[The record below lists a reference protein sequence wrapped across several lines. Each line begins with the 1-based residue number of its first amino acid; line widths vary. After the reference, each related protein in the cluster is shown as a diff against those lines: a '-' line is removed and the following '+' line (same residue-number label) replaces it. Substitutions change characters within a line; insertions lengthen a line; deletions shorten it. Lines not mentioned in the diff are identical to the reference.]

1 MGRDGGRGMVEVGAT
16 PPGLEE
22 CEDDTTNFVIKTTAS
37 GKNTSEQTV
46 AKWIMI
52 EMSCG

>member
-1 MGRDGGRGMVEVGAT
+1 MEVGAT

-37 GKNTSEQTV
+37 GKKHKRTNSGKV
-46 AKWIMI
+46 DNDRNVVRII
-52 EMSCG
+52 GLGS